1 MCRSGTYR
9 RGLLE
14 ICCTIPLFTLL
25 SGCYL
30 YTSKVSV
37 IPDGALSCSLSESD
51 QAAAIA
57 VIGQVVQRF
66 KFAPNP
72 NIESLR
78 KLSHERDT
86 FAYWILADYS
96 RDGDRETE
104 RSRII
109 LTVGLQKDTGR
120 FTVMITDMDKGR
132 ASNFTREL
140 EQALVTAFEA
150 RFPTY
155 HIEITR
161 KREGPLIPP

>member
-1 MCRSGTYR
+1 MGIRQVRCGVLESTCSIS
-9 RGLLE
+9 LL
-14 ICCTIPLFTLL
+14 TLL
-25 SGCYL
+25 SGCFF

-37 IPDGALSCSLSESD
+37 IPDGALTCSLSESD

-57 VIGQVVQRF
+57 VISQVAQRF
-66 KFAPNP
+66 KLAPNP

-109 LTVGLQKDTGR
+109 LTVGVQEDMGR
-120 FTVMITDMDKGR
+120 FTVMITDMDKG
-132 ASNFTREL
+132 SESSFTREL
-140 EQALVTAFEA
+140 EHALVTAFGA
-150 RFPTY
+150 RFPTH

-161 KREGPLIPP
+161 TREGPLIPP